1 MADLVVF
8 FQQFANG
15 LVSGTSYVLIA
26 IGLTLVM
33 GVLRLVNFAHGEL
46 YMLGAYGT
54 FTAMEAFGLPY
65 VPAAIL
71 ATLFVAL
78 FALAANQF
86 FFRPL
91 RREHHFTTLLSSLGL
106 ALLLSNGME
115 HLAGADPKYLS
126 SPFADEV
133 VSFAGV
139 TLTQQRV
146 LLFGVALLL
155 IVAVY
160 AFIRFTRMGKMIQA
174 TAQEPTGAALTGIN
188 VDWVHAYT
196 MALGGAL
203 AGAAGAMVAPL
214 TSLLPTVGE
223 GALLK
228 GIIVIVIGG
237 LGSVTGALFG
247 GLLLGVAESL
257 GGMYVSIG
265 FKEAIGYVFII
276 LLLLWRPQGLF
287 SAGAR

>member
-1 MADLVVF
+1 MADLVLF
-8 FQQFANG
+8 LQQLANG
-15 LVSGTSYVLIA
+15 LVSGATYVLVA

-54 FTAMEAFGLPY
+54 LVCMQAFALPY
-65 VPAAIL
+65 VPSAII
-71 ATLFVAL
+71 ATFLVAL
-78 FALAANQF
+78 FAMAANQF

-91 RREHHFTTLLSSLGL
+91 RDEHHFTTLLSSLGL
-106 ALLLSNGME
+106 ALFLSNGVE
-115 HLAGADPKYLS
+115 HLAGADPKYLM
-126 SPFADEV
+126 SPYADEV
-133 VSFAGV
+133 VSLFGV
-139 TLTQQRV
+139 TLTQQRLLLFVVGAVLV
-146 LLFGVALLL
+146 LL
-155 IVAVY
+155 VY
-160 AFIRFTRMGKMIQA
+160 GFIRFTRLGKMIQA
-174 TAQEPTGAALTGIN
+174 TAQQPVGAALTGIN
-188 VDWVHAYT
+188 VNWVHAYT
-196 MALGGAL
+196 MAVGGAL

-237 LGSVTGALFG
+237 MGSVSGAVLG

-257 GGMYVSIG
+257 GGMYISIG
-265 FKEAIGYVFII
+265 FKEAIGYIFII

-287 SAGAR
+287 SKAG

>member
-1 MADLVVF
+1 MVELTLF
-8 FQQFANG
+8 FQQLANG
-15 LVSGTSYVLIA
+15 LVSGASYILIA

-54 FTAMEAFGLPY
+54 FVAMQAFKLPY

-71 ATLFVAL
+71 ATAGVAL
-78 FALAANQF
+78 FALAANHF
-86 FFRPL
+86 FFRPI

-106 ALLLSNGME
+106 ALLLSHGVE
-115 HLAGADPKYLS
+115 HLAGADPKYLI
-126 SPFADEV
+126 SPYADEIV
-133 VSFAGV
+133 EFAGI
-139 TLTQQRV
+139 TLTQQRL
-146 LLFGVALLL
+146 LLFAVGLVL
-155 IVAVY
+155 ILAVY
-160 AFIRFTRMGKMIQA
+160 FFIRFTRMGKMIQA

-196 MALGGAL
+196 MGLGGAL

-214 TSLLPTVGE
+214 TSLLPNVGE

-228 GIIVIVIGG
+228 GIIVIVVGG
-237 LGSVTGALFG
+237 LGSVSGAVAG

-257 GGMYVSIG
+257 GGMYISIG
-265 FKEAIGYVFII
+265 FKEAIGYIFII

-287 SAGAR
+287 AKAR